1 METQQHTTENAGF
14 VRSKAFHY
22 ILVGIGITVIAL
34 VIFQA
39 GVFVGFRKASFSY
52 ERGERY
58 YRAFGEM
65 ERGPMPGMMRE
76 EFPVAGG
83 AVGKVI
89 AMDPPLFT
97 IEDRDGT
104 EKIVRTDASTTLREA
119 RTTKPVTELREGDM
133 VVIIGTPNDE
143 GEVLAKLIRLMP
155 PLPEGGAMNFP
166 MMKSSDVTR

>member
-1 METQQHTTENAGF
+1 MEKFFKMDYNTQRKKLPLPEYGRNIQHM
-14 VRSKAFHY
+14 VDY
-22 ILVGIGITVIAL
+22 
-34 VIFQA
+34 
-39 GVFVGFRKASFSY
+39 
-52 ERGERY
+52 
-58 YRAFGEM
+58 
-65 ERGPMPGMMRE
+65 
-76 EFPVAGG
+76 
-83 AVGKVI
+83 
-89 AMDPPLFT
+89 LFT